1 VSIPCA
7 PSCGLE
13 RLGHGIA
20 AALAHEGSS
29 AARRHVVTGGGCAAF
44 VAGWVLGTP
53 HRVPLGRS
61 LPFALGLA
69 QARPDREIFVFLGD
83 GEAAGV
89 GGHHLLNA
97 ARRGDRVRALV
108 VNNEVLGGTGGFPS
122 PTTPRGGRTAIQPAG
137 SAPRALDVAE
147 LARTA
152 GAAWV
157 GRETVTAGDA
167 LAELLREFVGAPPF
181 ALLEVRAP
189 CFPAYGQWNGYAT
202 PEEMHDALE
211 RRAIRGSDLSGQER
225 VFHDSAE
232 HGSAE
237 SSPFHVGRLW
247 PAPEIAR

>member
-1 VSIPCA
+1 MSATCA
-7 PSCGLE
+7 PACGLD
-13 RLGHGIA
+13 RLGQG
-20 AALAHEGSS
+20 LAE
-29 AARRHVVTGGGCAAF
+29 AFARQGGVPAKRFVVTGGGCAAF
-44 VAGWVLGTP
+44 VAGWVEGTL

-69 QARPDREIFVFLGD
+69 QARPDREVFVFLGD
-83 GEAAGV
+83 GEAASV

-137 SAPRALDVAE
+137 SEPRALDVAE
-147 LARTA
+147 LARAA

-167 LAELLREFVGAPPF
+167 LAALLREFVGAPPF

-189 CFPAYGQWNGYAT
+189 CYPAYGQWNGFAT
-202 PEEMHDALE
+202 PEAMHEALE
-211 RRAIRGSDLSGQER
+211 RRALRGGNR
-225 VFHDSAE
+225 SA
-232 HGSAE
+232 HGRAGDVPVE
-237 SSPFHVGRLW
+237 AGAFHVGRLW
-247 PAPEIAR
+247 PAAPGATT

>member
-1 VSIPCA
+1 MSAPCA
-7 PSCGLE
+7 PSCALD
-13 RLGHGIA
+13 RLGRGIA
-20 AALAHEGSS
+20 AALAHEG
-29 AARRHVVTGGGCAAF
+29 AARRLVVTGGGCAAF
-44 VAGWVLGTP
+44 VAGWVEGTL

-69 QARPDREIFVFLGD
+69 QARPDREVFVFLGD
-83 GEAAGV
+83 GEAASV

-122 PTTPRGGRTAIQPAG
+122 PTTPRGGRTASQPGG

-147 LARTA
+147 LARAA

-167 LAELLREFVGAPPF
+167 LAALLREFVEAPPF

-189 CFPAYGQWNGYAT
+189 CYPAYGQWNGYAT
-202 PEEMHDALE
+202 PEEMHEALE
-211 RRAIRGSDLSGQER
+211 RRADRGDGAPARAIAGLEP
-225 VFHDSAE
+225 
-232 HGSAE
+232 AE
-237 SSPFHVGRLW
+237 SGRFRVGRLW
-247 PAPEIAR
+247 LAARETAT